1 MSDAERSL
9 TTAEQ
14 SAKSSESELRLLK
27 SKSSEVESQL
37 ATVRRERDHLEQRAS
52 TAQAKLQSLE
62 DRALQAERDR
72 ASWEREMTA
81 LGDQLEAEMMKRIQ
95 LEKTHKAVS
104 SEIDGLQM
112 RLVEQDQYVKGL
124 RRELRDKEAELAKSI
139 SLQDKT
145 IVEHVHVLE
154 EAKRYTDKQLS
165 ECVHF
170 DRPSCLRCK
179 LMLTGEPLFRAR
191 TQARLASI
199 IQYSRTLE
207 KTKTRLQA
215 ELEDLTVHNE
225 RERMDERAME
235 KAFRKV
241 EEQAEKAN
249 KRLQQEE
256 RMRQVA
262 EQDAARLTA
271 EVARLRAAGAANG
284 AGSPGVGGLASNGIQ
299 RSKSAFENIPPPSSP
314 VDGQHTV
321 NGVQTKRGLIAE
333 LEKGT
338 IYSKDGSKDDA
349 LRGRILRELTA
360 ANRDLASSMDATLLR
375 GVGRR

>member
-1 MSDAERSL
+1 M
-9 TTAEQ
+9 
-14 SAKSSESELRLLK
+14 
-27 SKSSEVESQL
+27 
-37 ATVRRERDHLEQRAS
+37 
-52 TAQAKLQSLE
+52 
-62 DRALQAERDR
+62 
-72 ASWEREMTA
+72 
-81 LGDQLEAEMMKRIQ
+81 
-95 LEKTHKAVS
+95 
-104 SEIDGLQM
+104 
-112 RLVEQDQYVKGL
+112 
-124 RRELRDKEAELAKSI
+124 
-139 SLQDKT
+139 
-145 IVEHVHVLE
+145 
-154 EAKRYTDKQLS
+154 
-165 ECVHF
+165 
-170 DRPSCLRCK
+170 
-179 LMLTGEPLFRAR
+179 
-191 TQARLASI
+191 
-199 IQYSRTLE
+199 E

-262 EQDAARLTA
+262 EQDVARLTA
-271 EVARLRAAGAANG
+271 EVARLRAGSANG
-284 AGSPGVGGLASNGIQ
+284 ASSPGVGGLASNGIQ

-314 VDGQHTV
+314 VDGQPTV

-360 ANRDLASSMDATLLR
+360 ANRDLASSMDATLMR
-375 GVGRR
+375 GHGVGRR